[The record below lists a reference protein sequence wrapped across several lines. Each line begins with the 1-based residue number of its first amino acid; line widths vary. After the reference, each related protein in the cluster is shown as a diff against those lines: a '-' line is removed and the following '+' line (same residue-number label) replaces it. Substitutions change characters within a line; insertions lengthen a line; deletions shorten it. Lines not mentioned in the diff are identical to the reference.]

1 MNRSFSKIR
10 HIQEANLRLEKQFIK
25 ESSDNVQNKIIQ
37 TISSLK
43 SVDDVN
49 NYFDKLNNTYAPN
62 SSKLVLIFPGY
73 GQYSIVASTIYL
85 SGINA
90 QVFTSVNDCIKVLND
105 LAKQGKKYNQI
116 YVGSHGGGTRGLLS
130 SIDEGN
136 TPSLDGLIQALNGV
150 KSPGKTNIVFSA
162 CGGADSR
169 YALKWVADQ
178 MGENTY
184 GSEGAYDWI
193 ANTSENG
200 FWMCPPKPEL
210 FTKGVNKLNNWF
222 CKRVDSVPF
231 SWTSPPKVPSS
242 SDIKSIRPALP
253 SNIDL
258 KSISSKI

>member
-1 MNRSFSKIR
+1 MNRSYSKIR
-10 HIQEANLRLEKQFIK
+10 HIQEANNRLEKQFIK

-37 TISSLK
+37 TVSSLK

-49 NYFDKLNNTYAPN
+49 KYFDELNNTYAPN

-90 QVFTSVNDCIKVLND
+90 KVFTSINDCIKVLND

-116 YVGSHGGGTRGLLS
+116 YIGSHGGGDRGLLY
-130 SIDEGN
+130 SIDEGDKS
-136 TPSLDGLIQALNGV
+136 SLGSSYDGLIQALNSV
-150 KSPGKTNIVFSA
+150 KLPGKTNIVFSA
-162 CGGADSR
+162 CGGANSR
-169 YALKWVADQ
+169 YSLKWVADQ

-193 ANTSENG
+193 ANTSEKG

-210 FTKGVNKLNNWF
+210 FTKGVDKSNNWF
-222 CKRVDSVPF
+222 CKKVDSVPF
-231 SWTSPPKVPSS
+231 SWTS
-242 SDIKSIRPALP
+242 
-253 SNIDL
+253 
-258 KSISSKI
+258 